1 MKKKINCLISAGPTR
16 EWLDSVRFF
25 SNPSS
30 GKMGYALA
38 DEAHKRGFQVTLVSG
53 PVNLDINNEI
63 NLKRVETAE
72 EMRQE
77 MVNYF
82 KNASLI
88 IMCAAVCDHRPK
100 VQWRKKRKR
109 KNYH

>member
-38 DEAHKRGFQVTLVSG
+38 DEAHKRGFQRL
-53 PVNLDINNEI
+53 
-63 NLKRVETAE
+63 
-72 EMRQE
+72 
-77 MVNYF
+77 
-82 KNASLI
+82 
-88 IMCAAVCDHRPK
+88 H
-100 VQWRKKRKR
+100 W
-109 KNYH
+109 